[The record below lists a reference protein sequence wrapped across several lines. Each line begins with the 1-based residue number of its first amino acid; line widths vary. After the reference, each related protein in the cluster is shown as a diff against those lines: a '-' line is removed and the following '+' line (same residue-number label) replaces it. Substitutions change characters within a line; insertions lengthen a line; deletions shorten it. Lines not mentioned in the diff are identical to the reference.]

1 MLSIFRNIKAYKKM
15 FYLFCNKGAHKY
27 SACSVLP
34 ITLYLMTGFFLLGCV
49 SQPSQYITKNKKNI
63 EKKILTSKE
72 SWILPATAMSV
83 QSGTLNKNS
92 YQISGLQNKTN
103 LRGDNFLLAV
113 AQKKSNKL
121 QSFDQSKIL
130 DDLKLS
136 IQPFKSTSNRA
147 MRQRNYDLGKIFWK
161 EEYIGGDV
169 ICVLAFRKLDDTRLL
184 QSIEV
189 FDVHLLLRN
198 CVKDN
203 LDNALLPISSPNF
216 NLQNLTSVHT
226 ASPEKFKRSVLAGP
240 NG

>member
-1 MLSIFRNIKAYKKM
+1 M
-15 FYLFCNKGAHKY
+15 NKY
-27 SACSVLP
+27 
-34 ITLYLMTGFFLLGCV
+34 
-49 SQPSQYITKNKKNI
+49 N
-63 EKKILTSKE
+63 
-72 SWILPATAMSV
+72 
-83 QSGTLNKNS
+83 
-92 YQISGLQNKTN
+92 
-103 LRGDNFLLAV
+103 NFLLLFSILLLTSCVSLDIDAV
-113 AQKKSNKL
+113 IENIEPKLVDVVIKDHNILFEDFLDSQWDEGMEDSPVFASMLGIKKYNKQISSNSIEQFNINKDKSLSALNKL

-147 MRQRNYDLGKIFWK
+147 MRQRNYDLGKIVWK
-161 EEYIGGDV
+161 EAYIGGDV

-189 FDVHLLLRN
+189 FDVHLVLRN

>member
-1 MLSIFRNIKAYKKM
+1 MFSIFGNIKAYKKL
-15 FYLFCNKGAHKY
+15 FYLFFNKVIHRY
-27 SACSVLP
+27 SACSVP
-34 ITLYLMTGFFLLGCV
+34 SITLCLMTGFFLFGCV
-49 SQPSQYITKNKKNI
+49 NQPSQYITKNKKNI
-63 EKKILTSKE
+63 EKKILTSEE

-113 AQKKSNKL
+113 AQKKSNKFQRL
-121 QSFDQSKIL
+121 DLSKTL
-130 DDLKLS
+130 DNLKLS
-136 IQPFKSTSNRA
+136 IQPFKSISNRA
-147 MRQRNYDLGKIFWK
+147 MRQRNYDLGKTFWK
-161 EEYIGGDV
+161 EEYFGGEV

-189 FDVHLLLRN
+189 FDVHLVLRN

-216 NLQNLTSVHT
+216 NLQNLTSMHT
-226 ASPEKFKRSVLAGP
+226 ASPEKFKLSVLAGP